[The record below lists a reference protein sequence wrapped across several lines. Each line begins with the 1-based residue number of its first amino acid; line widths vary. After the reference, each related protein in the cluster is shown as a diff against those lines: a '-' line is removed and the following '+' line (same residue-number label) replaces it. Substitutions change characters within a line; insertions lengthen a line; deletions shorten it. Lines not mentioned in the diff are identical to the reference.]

1 MRSRMWKQIDL
12 LAERLGKVELQLRCR
27 HQETKFV
34 EYDAYFNHYWHEVC
48 KTCGLAVRHFDS
60 EREYL
65 GAKRDNLIEQAGELA
80 DELVRLE
87 AVSKYG
93 ESV

>member
-1 MRSRMWKQIDL
+1 MRLREITDDL
-12 LAERLGKVELQLRCR
+12 VKRLDKVELQLRCR
-27 HQETKFV
+27 HKETKFV
-34 EYDAYFNHYWHEVC
+34 EYNAYFDHYWHEVC

-65 GAKRDNLIEQAGELA
+65 EAKRDNLIERASGLSDELA
-80 DELVRLE
+80 RLE
-87 AVSKYG
+87 AVSKDG